1 MKIFTIDTKKISLL
15 IFPVILAFSHAQQDD
30 PLGVSSSKALERIQ
44 LQFGQYFADKVVE
57 MQGLRGQSQ
66 PREWTIVVN
75 DERSQFRLRS
85 VRVDAEKSINEGESS
100 KFYPENL
107 PIGFASSKKIKID
120 SKKAFE
126 ILIKEARAA
135 RIGFDYVNYK
145 LRSLEFGDEPIWVLS
160 ALSSK
165 GALLGQVILSAYD
178 ANIFRTVWYYRGS
191 RGYVKIVDSAL
202 DGLRKNETSDDDF
215 PAPEIDNRPK
225 PAVDGLPNKNNPS
238 PPKNI
243 GPGTE
248 EAEVK
253 PVG

>member
-1 MKIFTIDTKKISLL
+1 M
-15 IFPVILAFSHAQQDD
+15 
-30 PLGVSSSKALERIQ
+30 
-44 LQFGQYFADKVVE
+44 
-57 MQGLRGQSQ
+57 
-66 PREWTIVVN
+66 
-75 DERSQFRLRS
+75 
-85 VRVDAEKSINEGESS
+85 
-100 KFYPENL
+100 
-107 PIGFASSKKIKID
+107 
-120 SKKAFE
+120 
-126 ILIKEARAA
+126 
-135 RIGFDYVNYK
+135 
-145 LRSLEFGDEPIWVLS
+145 LS
-160 ALSSK
+160 AMSSK

-202 DGLRKNETSDDDF
+202 DGLRKNESSDDDF